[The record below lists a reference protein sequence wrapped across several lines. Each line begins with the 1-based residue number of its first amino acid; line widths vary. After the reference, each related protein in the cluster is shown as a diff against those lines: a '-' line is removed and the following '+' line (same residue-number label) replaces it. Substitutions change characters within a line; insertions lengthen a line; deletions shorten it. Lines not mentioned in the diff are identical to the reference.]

1 MKNKKNLN
9 FSTILNCFY
18 IFLSLFLL
26 LYTFYRAQIIHES
39 KQLQYYL
46 KYYLLFLSS
55 LSFWLYVLRIKAQSK
70 IIFLIIGSFFVFSLY
85 TFELIRFYNISI
97 NNLFVEKT
105 NSPILKNEK
114 LILLEQLRKSN
125 IDTYPSII
133 PNIFLN
139 KNEIDLYPLAGV
151 SNVKTVFCKE
161 GPEFSIYQSD
171 RYGFNNPDNQWNKK
185 IDHVLVGD
193 SFAQGACVNEGE
205 DIASR
210 LRTLSSKSVLNLGMA
225 GNGPLIELASLKE
238 YVSDINVKNIL
249 WVYFERNDLDDLK
262 KEKKN
267 KILIKYLDN
276 SFFQQLNKKQK
287 QINSLVK
294 KTIINEEKKLKLNN
308 FVEKKIDNYFA
319 FKKIIRLKIVRD
331 KTAFDRGLNFG
342 VDPLFEKVILQAKKF
357 AEEKKSKFY
366 FIYLPDKESFKKN
379 NVNNKNFYKKTEIL
393 EILKRNNIN
402 LIDIHSILFSK
413 EEDPFALFAHRVYG
427 HYSTETYLN
436 IAKIIKTYIEK

>member
-55 LSFWLYVLRIKAQSK
+55 LIFWLYVLRIKAQSK

-97 NNLFVEKT
+97 NNLFVENK

-210 LRTLSSKSVLNLGMA
+210 LRTLSGESVLNLGMA

-262 KEKKN
+262 KKK
-267 KILIKYLDN
+267 K
-276 SFFQQLNKKQK
+276 
-287 QINSLVK
+287 
-294 KTIINEEKKLKLNN
+294 
-308 FVEKKIDNYFA
+308 
-319 FKKIIRLKIVRD
+319 
-331 KTAFDRGLNFG
+331 
-342 VDPLFEKVILQAKKF
+342 
-357 AEEKKSKFY
+357 
-366 FIYLPDKESFKKN
+366 
-379 NVNNKNFYKKTEIL
+379 
-393 EILKRNNIN
+393 
-402 LIDIHSILFSK
+402 
-413 EEDPFALFAHRVYG
+413 
-427 HYSTETYLN
+427 
-436 IAKIIKTYIEK
+436 